1 MTVHMHCNSR
11 CRPDRSQDLWS
22 SKDHNSHCTKGARG
36 SLSATKVFRFV
47 SISLMATVPLTLL
60 EVQRLASVVS
70 IPITRSC
77 LNHSRSAISVPLP
90 FHACL
95 DQEKSAAIY
104 KQAEA
109 LQSVVA
115 IDPTY
120 NSADIPCVTLPRSQR
135 ASCAAQ
141 FGLSFINPRAKS

>member
-1 MTVHMHCNSR
+1 
-11 CRPDRSQDLWS
+11 
-22 SKDHNSHCTKGARG
+22 
-36 SLSATKVFRFV
+36 
-47 SISLMATVPLTLL
+47 MATVPLTLL

-109 LQSVVA
+109 LQSVAGQVREA
-115 IDPTY
+115 A
-120 NSADIPCVTLPRSQR
+120 SAVSGLTTSTLEYCRQLIPRLQSG
-135 ASCAAQ
+135 CA
-141 FGLSFINPRAKS
+141 